1 MLGYIVRRALAALL
15 VLTITSMLVFAIL
28 FEGPRNPAKPVCDAR
43 PPCTAEEL
51 GRIEQAMGLDKPVT
65 TAYGEFVKGLAVGR
79 EVSFS
84 EVEVYD
90 CPAPCF
96 GVSFVTRELVT
107 EGLKER
113 YPATLW
119 LALGGAAIYLTLGVI
134 IGATAARFRG
144 TLADKGLVV
153 TTLIVSSIP
162 YYLVALLA
170 WIFLTQK
177 WPIFPSEEGYSPLTE
192 GVGAWAAALALPW
205 LCIGLTSATS
215 YSRYTRGQM
224 VETMGEDYMRSAVAK
239 GQSRNKVIFKHGLR
253 AAIIP
258 VVTIFGIDLGVL
270 LGGTIFTEQ
279 IFRIDGMGRWALES
293 LRGTIDIPVVTAT
306 TLVAAALIILS
317 NLIVDLLYGVLDP
330 RVKVS

>member
-1 MLGYIVRRALAALL
+1 MFGFIVRRSLAALL
-15 VLTITSMLVFAIL
+15 VLILTSMLVFAIF
-28 FEGPRNPAKPVCDAR
+28 FEGPRNPAKPICDAH

-51 GRIEQAMGLDKPVT
+51 ARIEHSMGLDKPVT
-65 TAYGEFVKGLAVGR
+65 TAYGEFVKGLFVGR
-79 EVSFS
+79 EISFS
-84 EVEVYD
+84 EAEVYD

-107 EGLKER
+107 DGLKKR

-119 LALGGAAIYLTLGVI
+119 LALGGAAIYLSLGI
-134 IGATAARFRG
+134 LIGATAARVRG
-144 TLADKGLVV
+144 STLDRGLVV
-153 TTLIVSSIP
+153 ITLLVSSIP

-177 WPIFPSEEGYSPLTE
+177 WPIFPSEEGYSALTD
-192 GVGAWAAALALPW
+192 GIGPWAAALALPW
-205 LCIGLTSATS
+205 LCIGLTSATA

-239 GQSRNKVIFKHGLR
+239 GQTRNKVIFKHGLR

-258 VVTIFGIDLGVL
+258 VITIFGIDLGIL
-270 LGGTIFTEQ
+270 LGGTIYTEA
-279 IFRIDGMGRWALES
+279 IFRIDGMGFWALQS
-293 LRGTIDIPVVTAT
+293 LYGTIDIPVVTAT
-306 TLVAAALIILS
+306 TLVAASLIIMS